1 MPLQQLTLSKNQFIF
16 KGEMKKMANTTEKV
30 TEATEETTAVTTV
43 NNDAFK
49 VYEVNE
55 EVPPIRETTTTDE
68 KVLFNALSSPS
79 QKLKDFIGHE
89 LNITSIVVTNALV
102 KKDINDKSENAE
114 RENKPCV
121 HFFTDMGE
129 HISTVSNG
137 VTRSVK
143 NLLNV
148 GIIPT
153 VENPLKIR
161 IISSDTKNGT
171 MHSFELV

>member
-1 MPLQQLTLSKNQFIF
+1 
-16 KGEMKKMANTTEKV
+16 MANKNVKEV
-30 TEATEETTAVTTV
+30 TEVTEETTTAVATV

-55 EVPPIRETTTTDE
+55 EVPPIRESTTTDE
-68 KVLFNALSSPS
+68 KVLFNALSAPS

-89 LNITSIVVTNALV
+89 LNVTSIVVTNALV
-102 KKDINDKSENAE
+102 KKDINDKSEAAE

-137 VTRSVK
+137 VVRSVK
-143 NLLNV
+143 SLLGV

-153 VENPLKIR
+153 PENPLKIR
-161 IISSDTKNGT
+161 IITSDTKNGT

>member
-1 MPLQQLTLSKNQFIF
+1 MKENKNV
-16 KGEMKKMANTTEKV
+16 KEV
-30 TEATEETTAVTTV
+30 TQENTTAVVTA
-43 NNDAFK
+43 NNDSFK

-55 EVPPIRETTTTDE
+55 EVPPIRETTTNDE
-68 KVLFNALSSPS
+68 KILFNALSSPS

-89 LNITSIVVTNALV
+89 LNITAIVVTNALV
-102 KKDINDKSENAE
+102 KKDINDKSETAE
-114 RENKPCV
+114 RENKPCI

-153 VENPLKIR
+153 AENPLRIR
-161 IISSDTKNGT
+161 VITSDTKNGT

>member
-1 MPLQQLTLSKNQFIF
+1 MAKNE
-16 KGEMKKMANTTEKV
+16 KKV
-30 TEATEETTAVTTV
+30 TEVTEETTTAVATV
-43 NNDAFK
+43 NNNAFK
-49 VYEVNE
+49 VYEVTD
-55 EVPPIRETTTTDE
+55 EVPPIRESTTTDE

-89 LNITSIVVTNALV
+89 LNVTAIVVTNALV
-102 KKDINDKSENAE
+102 KKDINDKSETAE

-161 IISSDTKNGT
+161 VITSDTKNGT

>member
-1 MPLQQLTLSKNQFIF
+1 MEKKNLKEVAQ
-16 KGEMKKMANTTEKV
+16 ET
-30 TEATEETTAVTTV
+30 TTAVVTA
-43 NNDAFK
+43 NNDSFK

-55 EVPPIRETTTTDE
+55 EVPPIRETTTNDE
-68 KVLFNALSSPS
+68 KILFNALSSPS
-79 QKLKDFIGHE
+79 QKLKDFLGHE
-89 LNITSIVVTNALV
+89 LNITAIVVTNALV
-102 KKDINDKSENAE
+102 KKDINDKSETAE
-114 RENKPCV
+114 RENKPCI

-137 VTRSVK
+137 VSRSVK

-161 IISSDTKNGT
+161 VITSDTKNGT